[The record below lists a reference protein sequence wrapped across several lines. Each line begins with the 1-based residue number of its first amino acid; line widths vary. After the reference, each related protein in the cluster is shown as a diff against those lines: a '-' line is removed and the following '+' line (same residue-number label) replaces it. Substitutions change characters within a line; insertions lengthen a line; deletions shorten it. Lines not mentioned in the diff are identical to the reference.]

1 MDNNHDMPFL
11 IPSYVLA
18 TIAIL
23 LVVFTGDSKSEDISL
38 GTYES
43 ETIHIETFDDIS
55 VEETIVESEME
66 TMETET
72 EEETVEMPYI
82 SDEELDLL
90 ARCVMAEAGNQE
102 ELGKRLVIDVILNRV
117 DCELFAGQDTISD
130 VIFAKGQFQVVSNGT
145 IYKYTPTDDIY
156 DLIREELMSRTNQD
170 VVYFRTGKYHSVG
183 KPYDKVGDHYFSTL
197 KEELE

>member
-1 MDNNHDMPFL
+1 MDNNHDTPFL
-11 IPSYVLA
+11 VPSYVLA

-23 LVVFTGDSKSEDISL
+23 LVVFAGDSKSEDITL
-38 GTYES
+38 GTYEA
-43 ETIHIETFDDIS
+43 ETIHVEYFDDIP
-55 VEETIVESEME
+55 VEETIVESETE

-72 EEETVEMPYI
+72 EEETVKMPYI

-117 DCELFAGQDTISD
+117 DCELFASQDTISD
-130 VIFAKGQFQVVSNGT
+130 VIFARGQFQVVSNGT

-156 DLIREELMSRTNQD
+156 DLIREELINRTNQD

-197 KEELE
+197 KEGLK